1 MAAEMPAEIVGFVRG
16 LGSSEFAKASQW
28 AEGDAALAELGPV
41 GIVIAGFEAKD
52 MLKDAIRA
60 RARGVPEFQPLPGLA
75 GARDAGAFGAGVGP
89 VLLDPIEIPEGKE
102 PDPDA
107 GLRRRKPTSP
117 RRFTTQPVDPP
128 DFSLPLSDVEIG
140 RVAPGSRPVPVV
152 PTPSVGERVSAGI
165 VGAAGTAGAAAGRA
179 ARGAAGVAAQARSAA
194 NRLRNSRNATIVGA
208 GATTALIGS
217 VIAAGGEVTS
227 IFGDG
232 TAVIKFPGRDPQ
244 IVPIPG
250 IASGTP
256 TGSALGFGGATGLG
270 GAQLGGPSAQV
281 RGKYRTP
288 RHGRWNMVEFNRFA
302 RAAAGA
308 TGASPSP
315 ISGRDAALAAATHPS
330 ASVVHTPTGPRQIGV
345 HRGRG

>member
-1 MAAEMPAEIVGFVRG
+1 MAAEIARFVRG

-60 RARGVPEFQPLPGLA
+60 RARGVPKFQPLPGLA
-75 GARDAGAFGAGVGP
+75 GAADAGAFGAGVGP
-89 VLLDPIEIPEGKE
+89 VSLDPIEIEIPEGKE

-107 GLRRRKPTSP
+107 GLRRRKPTTGP

-165 VGAAGTAGAAAGRA
+165 VGAAGAAGAAAGRA
-179 ARGAAGVAAQARSAA
+179 ARGAVDVAAQARSAA
-194 NRLRNSRNATIVGA
+194 NRLRNSRNAAIVGA

-227 IFGDG
+227 IYGDG
-232 TAVIKFPGRDPQ
+232 TAEIKFPGRDPQ

-256 TGSALGFGGATGLG
+256 TGSALGFGGARLG